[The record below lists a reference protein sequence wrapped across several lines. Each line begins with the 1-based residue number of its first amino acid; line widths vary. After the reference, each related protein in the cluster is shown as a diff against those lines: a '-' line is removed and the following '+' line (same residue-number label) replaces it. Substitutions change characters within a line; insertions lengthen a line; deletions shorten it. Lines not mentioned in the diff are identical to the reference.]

1 MKEIILGALF
11 LFYSLSTSAQTVTDT
26 QVNDTSSFSTLE
38 EVVIKAYEH
47 NRKLIDIAAP
57 VAYTGQQQLNRFSNT
72 SILPALN
79 QSPGIKMEERSPG
92 SYRLNI
98 RGSSLRS
105 PFGVRDVKV
114 YFDEIPLSDPLGN
127 TYLNQL
133 SFYNFQSIELIKGAA
148 GSLYGAGIGG
158 AMLIHSM
165 PLQWQKAVAL
175 DYSLGSFNANN
186 LNLNIKAG
194 DSNHRNIFNYSHQS
208 SDGYRQQSQMQRN
221 IFSYE
226 SQLRISDR
234 QTLHAFMLY
243 SDLYYQTPGG
253 LTFAQ
258 YDTNPRMARPHA
270 GTNLSAVEAKASVYQ
285 KTFTTGFSNE
295 YLFNDYWKNTTA
307 VYGAYTN
314 FINPGIRV
322 YEIRKEPHF
331 GGRTVFEFKKQI
343 GQTVLQL
350 NFGNEAQKGFF
361 STKDYANKFGT
372 SDTLQTDDATN
383 IWQYMI
389 FAQADIKL
397 PHGWIV
403 TAGASFNKSSVQ
415 NTRLSKV
422 PPTAQA
428 QTFQNKIPPR
438 LAVLKKIS
446 STISVYASVAG
457 GFSTPTTSELIH
469 TNGTIGANLEPEDGI
484 DYETGV
490 RGSLFHDKLYFDVG
504 GFVFDLNNTI
514 VQRID
519 TNGVYYYVNAGSTK
533 QKGIETYIS
542 YKIVDRANKFFDGT
556 KLFVSY
562 AFNNF
567 HYGNFKQLNTDFSGN
582 YMPGAAKNNF
592 VAGLDVNTKPG
603 LYTNLT
609 YTYTDKVYLNDA
621 NTAAAPSYNLL
632 NARIGYRKKIS
643 PKWGLEIFVGADNF
657 LNTKYSLGNDIN
669 AAAGRYYNAAPTV
682 SYFAGIALRNLFR

>member
-1 MKEIILGALF
+1 
-11 LFYSLSTSAQTVTDT
+11 
-26 QVNDTSSFSTLE
+26 
-38 EVVIKAYEH
+38 
-47 NRKLIDIAAP
+47 
-57 VAYTGQQQLNRFSNT
+57 LNRFSNT